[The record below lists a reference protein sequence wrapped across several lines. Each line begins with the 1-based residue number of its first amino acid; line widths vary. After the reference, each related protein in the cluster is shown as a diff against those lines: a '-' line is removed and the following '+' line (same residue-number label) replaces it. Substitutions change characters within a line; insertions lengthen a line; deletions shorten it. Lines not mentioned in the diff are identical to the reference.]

1 MAKMCS
7 RRKRSSLALPRPQ
20 RRPSQGRDN
29 GEEVFILQISAIIV
43 TAGTCSRFTML
54 SILLTQLV
62 LVLTQLVLILVLG
75 LTTLTG
81 REAAEAALVG
91 SSLQAISLAGLSIIL
106 QY

>member
-1 MAKMCS
+1 METLCF

-29 GEEVFILQISAIIV
+29 GEEVFILHISAIIV

-62 LVLTQLVLILVLG
+62 LVLTQLVLILELVLD
-75 LTTLTG
+75 
-81 REAAEAALVG
+81 
-91 SSLQAISLAGLSIIL
+91 
-106 QY
+106 